1 MKKLKIIS
9 ITSVVTI
16 LIMFGISIFS
26 PYNVLNRVHAE
37 GILQEKGLKD
47 EFESKNVQSVTY
59 KGDHTYVVKTDKK
72 EYVVVQEY
80 YTFMNYKWKV
90 YELQK
95 TWE

>member
-26 PYNVLNRVHAE
+26 PYNVLNRVH
-37 GILQEKGLKD
+37 EKGLKD